1 MRAGYSRNNQPVP
14 ESQVLFNIL
23 APAVVEEHFTLG
35 LTRGIGGNQ
44 EFNLAAMY
52 AQRSDMDCGC
62 TLPMTGGPESINI
75 GMKQWEIEASYAW
88 RF

>member
-14 ESQVLFNIL
+14 ESGVLFNIL
-23 APAVVEEHFTLG
+23 APAVVEEHFTQG
-35 LTRGIGGNQ
+35 LTRGIG
-44 EFNLAAMY
+44 AMY